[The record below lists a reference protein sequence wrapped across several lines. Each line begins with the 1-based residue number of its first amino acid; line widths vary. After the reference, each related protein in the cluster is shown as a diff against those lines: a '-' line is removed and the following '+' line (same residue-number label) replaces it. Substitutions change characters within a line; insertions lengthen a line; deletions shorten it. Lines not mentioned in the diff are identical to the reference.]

1 MMGDARVNLPLDIP
15 NVAVLEVDTQG
26 EHIHIKV
33 ESTLPYAR
41 CQQCGR
47 RVTAFHGYGEWVKL
61 QHLPSF
67 GRKVFIHYRPKR
79 YECPYCDIHP
89 TTRQQLTWHE
99 PNSPHTKAYDEYL
112 LRCLVNSTV
121 QDVSTKERLGY
132 DAVEGVLERCVA
144 RQVDWT
150 RYQRLGI

>member
-1 MMGDARVNLPLDIP
+1 MANGRVNVPLDIP
-15 NVAVLEVDTQG
+15 NVDVLEVEIQS
-26 EHIHIKV
+26 ESIHMKV
-33 ESTLPYAR
+33 ESTLNHAY
-41 CQQCGR
+41 CHQCGR
-47 RVTAFHGYGEWVKL
+47 KIMTFHGYGDWVKV

-79 YECPYCDIHP
+79 YECPYCDNHP
-89 TTRQQLTWHE
+89 TTRQQLTWYE

-132 DAVEGVLERCVA
+132 DTVEGV
-144 RQVDWT
+144 
-150 RYQRLGI
+150 